1 LADFL
6 FVSALLVGAHSLTAS
21 SSSALVKSTAA
32 TLPQIQR
39 VVIESNWWGLGDS
52 QHFALTI
59 VRRGDGGYTAGS
71 KKVDSAL
78 IDRLVR
84 ALAAAPIAHVDPS
97 TLGITEP
104 WLKANAHKAFAEL
117 SRDDSM
123 YRKHTPSQE
132 RFFYDEFT
140 NIDVAENALRKD
152 YRSTSFHTDDYPR
165 VFVTITHLDG
175 STTTVESRAQQLY
188 MLPWTVINAG
198 KKVTTFNPELSTAI
212 AAMPPT
218 GACNRSRLDPGTDFR
233 VALAQDVLDQSLD
246 KWDSLGAADVLGS
259 QLKPIEAV
267 YVVSQSVIYTGLG
280 SNSIDSI
287 SPIWGALLRDPN
299 LPRNVL
305 IDAFLPIRSGVPDN
319 VGLFLEKIP
328 AIVKQPMTVPWFT
341 AYLSKHPQAT
351 AQITFAL
358 DRSVSVIAQNG
369 FAKDMRSNGLPEL
382 SIDLQKQL
390 NDSTLV
396 ELDEGNSTDDW
407 SYWVVLP
414 NKVMLPWYFRGSG
427 SAGFSADQ
435 LHCVFGPFYYCDA
448 MVLPDG
454 VVVKRE

>member
-1 LADFL
+1 MALFL
-6 FVSALLVGAHSLTAS
+6 GPAPPAPSPTAITGPNKATPPS
-21 SSSALVKSTAA
+21 VQSVKITST
-32 TLPQIQR
+32 
-39 VVIESNWWGLGDS
+39 WDGLGPAQS
-52 QHFALTI
+52 FELTI
-59 VRRGDGGYTAGS
+59 RRGENSYSAGS
-71 KKVDSAL
+71 EKVDSAL
-78 IDRLVR
+78 IVRLER
-84 ALAAAPIAHVDPS
+84 ALAEAPIAKVDPTS
-97 TLGITEP
+97 LEVTAS
-104 WLKANAHKAFAEL
+104 WLKANAHEALAEV
-117 SRDDSM
+117 SRSDSM
-123 YRKHTPSQE
+123 YRKHTPSQV
-132 RFFYDEFT
+132 RLFFDEFT
-140 NIDVAENALRKD
+140 NVDVADTAVRD
-152 YRSTSFHTDDYPR
+152 YYSSDNFHTDDYPR
-165 VFVTITHLDG
+165 VVVAVTYSDG
-175 STTTVESRAQQLY
+175 SSMTIESHAQQLY
-188 MLPWTVINAG
+188 MLPWTAINAG

-212 AAMPPT
+212 AAMLPT

-233 VALAQDVLDQSLD
+233 SALAQEVLDRSVN
-246 KWDSLGAADVLGS
+246 KWNSLGASDVLGS
-259 QLKPIEAV
+259 QLQPIEAV
-267 YVVSQSVIYTGLG
+267 YGISQSDIYTGLG
-280 SNSIDSI
+280 SNSIDSM

-305 IDAFLPIRSGVPDN
+305 INAFLPIRSGVLDN